1 MATVAISGAQILLR
15 VPAYSP
21 AARQIV
27 GARWIPAARAW
38 VMPASA
44 ASAQAILSKF
54 KIDQGS
60 AQLRH
65 LVHELA
71 TGTSDRMPPEVGV
84 DPGGAAPTPPL
95 SSAIRT
101 TPAPLAPPAA
111 IDQTCNGPGASGA
124 CTTAA
129 AAGIQ
134 YLVSTP
140 TAQPSA
146 GALRGRP
153 LVAEAADAMARL
165 DLRPATP
172 AKVTPLLPP
181 PSGLRVTPWSHQ
193 IEGYT
198 FGMEALG
205 RHNAVLLAAQMG
217 VGKTLVATMLALGR
231 DAKSVLVVCP
241 LRVVPNWA
249 REIEEYLDGPKVI
262 AALDRRETRRRAQ
275 QAADAAALAKA
286 SGRRLWVI
294 VNYDSFWRDQMVAF
308 IAARQWDMMIYDE
321 CLPPGILI
329 ATPNGDV
336 PIETLKTGDVVY
348 GFDHEDGQLVETTVA
363 HTFCNPQRGQL
374 TDLTFL
380 RATPNHPIWTVR
392 GYVDAAH
399 IHADDEVLELDT
411 NGHLAMRLVR
421 DIVFARKTAETEVL
435 RQVMLGKVETSDV
448 WPGSTDG
455 ARTASD
461 APVYAYQQGT
471 SGFPGE
477 PDCVSSLGPQSASR
491 PRSDGERYGSGAA
504 EHQLHSSERRKWPGT
519 DEATETP
526 SFGARLADGG
536 GSCNRAGSAEAGTA
550 TVLQDRHSEPRSQS
564 CDRSRWEFP
573 RTSVDSSRRH
583 EKGAVLDGGRMDG
596 ASICQQANPE
606 GPSAGHSQHPGSL
619 VYNIETGTGNY
630 FANGILAHNCH
641 RLKAAGGKASMF
653 AKRLRQR
660 AKDVVLATGTPLA
673 HSPLDIYGQFRAAA
687 PSIFGTSY
695 AAFKQRYAK
704 MGGPDKKWVVGYQG
718 IDDLERRMAPI
729 TWRCTKREAL
739 PDLPEEMDV
748 EYSTEFD
755 EDGARVYADMER
767 DLISEIE
774 GGQLTAQ
781 NALTKVLRL
790 QQICGGAVPTDDGL
804 YHMVDRSKYK
814 LLVDVLEDLGP
825 QPLIIFAQFR
835 SDIAFCHEAC
845 AAVGLTSLE
854 VSGQRDELR
863 AWQEGKADVLVAQN
877 QSGSVGINGTRAHT
891 AIYYSLAT
899 SLVLYDQGRARI
911 HRATQ
916 KHKCLHI
923 YLTIRRTMDQKIL
936 KGLRNRQD
944 VMESIM
950 SSVAARAFEPYQKEK
965 A

>member
-21 AARQIV
+21 AARRIA
-27 GARWIPAARAW
+27 GARWIQEARAW

-44 ASAQAILSKF
+44 ATAQTILHEF
-54 KIDQGS
+54 EIDQGRS
-60 AQLRH
+60 QLRA
-65 LVHELA
+65 LVHKLA
-71 TGTSDRMPPEVGV
+71 PGTSDRSPLEEGV
-84 DPGGAAPTPPL
+84 DPGGAAPTPPFGSTDCVTPPVPEPL
-95 SSAIRT
+95 GAPGVLPTAPASDRAST
-101 TPAPLAPPAA
+101 TM
-111 IDQTCNGPGASGA
+111 
-124 CTTAA
+124 AA
-129 AAGIQ
+129 AFVA
-134 YLVSTP
+134 TP
-140 TAQPSA
+140 HAQPSPE
-146 GALRGRP
+146 ALRGRS
-153 LVAEAADAMARL
+153 LVAEAQETIARL
-165 DLRPATP
+165 DLQPVAPPKVSPVLPVPA
-172 AKVTPLLPP
+172 
-181 PSGLRVTPWSHQ
+181 GFRVTPWSHQ
-193 IEGYT
+193 LEGYT
-198 FGMEALG
+198 FGMQALA
-205 RHNAVLLAAQMG
+205 RQNAVLLAAQMG

-231 DAKSVLVVCP
+231 DAKTVLVICP

-249 REIEEYLDGPKVI
+249 REIEEYMDGPKVI

-294 VNYDSFWRDQMVAF
+294 MNYDSFWRDEMVAF
-308 IAARQWDMMIYDE
+308 IVGRKWDMVVYDE
-321 CLPPGILI
+321 S
-329 ATPNGDV
+329 
-336 PIETLKTGDVVY
+336 
-348 GFDHEDGQLVETTVA
+348 H
-363 HTFCNPQRGQL
+363 
-374 TDLTFL
+374 
-380 RATPNHPIWTVR
+380 RAKSP
-392 GYVDAAH
+392 
-399 IHADDEVLELDT
+399 
-411 NGHLAMRLVR
+411 
-421 DIVFARKTAETEVL
+421 
-435 RQVMLGKVETSDV
+435 
-448 WPGSTDG
+448 
-455 ARTASD
+455 
-461 APVYAYQQGT
+461 
-471 SGFPGE
+471 
-477 PDCVSSLGPQSASR
+477 
-491 PRSDGERYGSGAA
+491 
-504 EHQLHSSERRKWPGT
+504 
-519 DEATETP
+519 
-526 SFGARLADGG
+526 
-536 GSCNRAGSAEAGTA
+536 
-550 TVLQDRHSEPRSQS
+550 
-564 CDRSRWEFP
+564 
-573 RTSVDSSRRH
+573 
-583 EKGAVLDGGRMDG
+583 
-596 ASICQQANPE
+596 
-606 GPSAGHSQHPGSL
+606 
-619 VYNIETGTGNY
+619 
-630 FANGILAHNCH
+630 
-641 RLKAAGGKASMF
+641 GGKASMF
-653 AKRLRQR
+653 AKRLRQYTR
-660 AKDVVLATGTPLA
+660 DVVLATGTPLA

-687 PSIFGTSY
+687 PAIFGTSY

-704 MGGPDKKWVVGYQG
+704 MGGPDRKWVVGYQG

-755 EDGARVYADMER
+755 EDGARVYAEMER

-774 GGQLTAQ
+774 GGRLTAQ

-804 YHMVDRSKYK
+804 YHIVDRSKYK

-845 AAVGLTSLE
+845 SAVGLTSLE

-936 KGLRNRQD
+936 KGLRSRQD